1 MAPEMRS
8 IVLDRNHPPES
19 TMQMPTHEQ
28 IANLAYQL
36 WQQRG
41 CPDGSPEVDWER
53 AMRVLED
60 PPGGDNA
67 IVGFAD
73 TGSGAGTAA
82 MGAGS
87 AGAQALP
94 DDAGKGGARQ
104 NSTRRPARRS
114 A

>member
-1 MAPEMRS
+1 
-8 IVLDRNHPPES
+8 
-19 TMQMPTHEQ
+19 MQMPTHEQ

-53 AMRVLED
+53 AMRVLEE
-60 PPGGDNA
+60 PPEGDNA

-73 TGSGAGTAA
+73 TRLEGGTSAMEGAAADAQLQPGGTE
-82 MGAGS
+82 
-87 AGAQALP
+87 Q
-94 DDAGKGGARQ
+94 GGARQ
-104 NSTRRPARRS
+104 NTARRPARRS

>member
-1 MAPEMRS
+1 
-8 IVLDRNHPPES
+8 
-19 TMQMPTHEQ
+19 MQMPTHEQ

-53 AMRVLED
+53 AMRVLEE

-73 TGSGAGTAA
+73 TGSGAGTA
-82 MGAGS
+82 
-87 AGAQALP
+87 GAQALP
-94 DDAGKGGARQ
+94 EDAGKGSARQ
-104 NSTRRPARRS
+104 DSTRRPARRS